1 MPRQYQRKT
10 SWGQT
15 PLADMER
22 AADEVIRGQT
32 SLRQAGRDSN
42 IDKSTLMRFIKKKK
56 RGEVKSVAWGAVAE
70 AKRVLSDE
78 MEEELANHLKQ
89 LAAEFHAPNK
99 CRELAF
105 EFAQKN
111 LVSVPD
117 NWTKK
122 QCAGEDWFG
131 NFLARRQLS
140 VRTPEATSLG
150 RATAFNRT
158 TVGEFFDNLATVM
171 DR

>member
-56 RGEVKSVAWGAVAE
+56 GGEVKSVAWGAVAE

-89 LAAEFHAPNK
+89 LAAQFHGLAPNK

-122 QCAGEDWFG
+122 QCAGRLGCLRDHMILWVNFG
-131 NFLARRQLS
+131 QLILPQS
-140 VRTPEATSLG
+140 
-150 RATAFNRT
+150 
-158 TVGEFFDNLATVM
+158 
-171 DR
+171 